1 MLSRSSQISRN
12 TSLPALES
20 VHSLQEYLPDVQPD
34 SNKEFPDISDEDSE
48 SDEKQGSPSDV
59 ATEIQNDGASD
70 FTALMPTKDF
80 GELFEQFF
88 VDDHKQLFTLR
99 SKILLEKDGHSST
112 FLPTSEA
119 NIEKLQELRTQLYK
133 LQLVIFQH
141 PKGREFDIAR

>member
-1 MLSRSSQISRN
+1 
-12 TSLPALES
+12 
-20 VHSLQEYLPDVQPD
+20 LQEYLPDVQPD

-99 SKILLEKDGHSST
+99 SKILLKKDGHSST